1 MTIALNVKGKP
12 AIGGEILTSAD
23 IRDHNGFGSP
33 EKVRPG
39 EFKDFKVKDGILT
52 VRMPAKSIIS
62 LSVKP

>member
-1 MTIALNVKGKP
+1 MKRIILTVLA
-12 AIGGEILTSAD
+12 AAILTSAD

-33 EKVRPG
+33 DQVRPA